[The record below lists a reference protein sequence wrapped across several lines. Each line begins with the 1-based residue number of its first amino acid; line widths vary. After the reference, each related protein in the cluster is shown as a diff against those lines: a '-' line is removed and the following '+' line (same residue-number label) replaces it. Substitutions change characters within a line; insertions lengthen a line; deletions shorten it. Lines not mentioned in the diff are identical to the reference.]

1 MTVHSTVSRLAL
13 AAAVAAPIGFT
24 AIGSATAQEPERGQ
38 TIFERPR
45 PDYDPRGIPL
55 DGFLFLPRMTITEE
69 YDTNVFATNDDEDSD
84 FVTVFRPEITARSRW
99 SRHSLSFNAY
109 FQGERYLDF
118 DDENA
123 NDYGFSTD
131 GRLDVTRRDTI
142 GLGAA
147 YIRRT
152 EGRTDPD
159 QGGGDR
165 NQVDEYVFD
174 ASYRHE
180 FNRIAVDLDSEV
192 AFLNFIGDDLAD
204 RDRTEYRFTP
214 RVTYTVSPRLGV
226 FAEPFVTLRDY
237 DNLDDDGSEQDSTTT
252 GILFGADID
261 LGGILFGEVGAGVF
275 YDTFEDDAEEDEF
288 GFALDGELDW
298 NVTDLTTV
306 TFQANSG
313 SEATDVA
320 GASSLFTL
328 GAGVRVE
335 HELRRNILLDADVSA
350 QFEDF
355 QGSTRE
361 DDVYEAGLGIEYLVN
376 RNFAVFAG
384 YDFFMRSSSVE
395 TEDFSKNVV
404 SVGVRGQ
411 F

>member
-1 MTVHSTVSRLAL
+1 VTVHSTVSRLAL
-13 AAAVAAPIGFT
+13 AAALAAVTG
-24 AIGSATAQEPERGQ
+24 AATAQEPERGQ

-55 DGFLFLPRMTITEE
+55 DGFLFLPRLTVTEE
-69 YDTNVFATNDDEDSD
+69 YDDNVFATDENEESD
-84 FVTVFRPEITARSRW
+84 FVTVFRPEFIARSRW
-99 SRHSLSFNAY
+99 SRHSLSFNGF
-109 FQGERYLDF
+109 FQGERYIEF
-118 DDENA
+118 EDENA
-123 NDYGFSTD
+123 NDYGIAAD
-131 GRLDVTRRDTI
+131 GRLDITRRDTV
-142 GLGAA
+142 GLGASYA
-147 YIRRT
+147 RRT

-159 QGGGDR
+159 QDDGDR

-174 ASYRHE
+174 AAYAHE
-180 FNRIAVDLDSEV
+180 FNRITVALDSQV
-192 AFLNFIGDDLAD
+192 AFLNFLGEDNAD

-237 DNLDDDGSEQDSTTT
+237 DELDDDGSEQDSTTT
-252 GILFGADID
+252 GVLLGADID

-275 YDTFEDDAEEDEF
+275 YDTFEDDEEEDEF

-313 SEATDVA
+313 SEATDVDD
-320 GASSLFTL
+320 ASTLFTL

-335 HELRRNILLDADVSA
+335 HELRRNVLLDADVSA

-355 QGSTRE
+355 QGSERD
-361 DDVYEAGLGIEYLVN
+361 DDVYEAGVGVEYLVN
-376 RNFAVFAG
+376 RNFSVFAG
-384 YDFFMRSSSVE
+384 YDFFLRSSSVE
-395 TEDFSKNVV
+395 EEDFSKNVV
-404 SVGVRGQ
+404 SVGIRGQ